1 MRKAVVLLV
10 GLAFV
15 MGFSGLVFAGG
26 GDGLCSYQ
34 QQAKQVAVERS
45 GADKSE
51 AAQTAAT
58 QPASKS
64 EVNKVA
70 LALESI
76 NTAQP
81 AETQKK

>member
-15 MGFSGLVFAGG
+15 VGLSGMVFAGG

-34 QQAKQVAVERS
+34 QQAKQVAAEKS

-64 EVNKVA
+64 EVNKFA
-70 LALESI
+70 LAFDSI
-76 NTAQP
+76 NTLRP